1 MDNDSCTGWTFFE
14 DQGEK
19 RWVFRSFSTI
29 CRHWCLSSASWT
41 GNKCSTFLFSSFFD
55 PSYFF
60 LLLGWSCS
68 YFSLSVSGWF
78 QGKIWNAFFFSFLNI
93 NQAPFNLNVKW
104 IWLSRLGGVLPLLH
118 LCSAQNLSQR
128 DHFFTIK
135 LPILT
140 PLISIE
146 TYFRGKVCNKVFE
159 FQSSFSLLFQKL
171 DSIWKEPD
179 FTFWMM
185 NMEVCG
191 PFEIKKGILC
201 FSLDFL

>member
-60 LLLGWSCS
+60 FCYWVEVVHTFHFL
-68 YFSLSVSGWF
+68 SLVGF
-78 QGKIWNAFFFSFLNI
+78 KVKFGMHFFSFLNI

-104 IWLSRLGGVLPLLH
+104 IWLSRLSGVLPP
-118 LCSAQNLSQR
+118 SSTPPVLSSKLKPKGPLFHNKTPNSDTTHQHR
-128 DHFFTIK
+128 D
-135 LPILT
+135 
-140 PLISIE
+140 
-146 TYFRGKVCNKVFE
+146 
-159 FQSSFSLLFQKL
+159 LF
-171 DSIWKEPD
+171 
-179 FTFWMM
+179 
-185 NMEVCG
+185 
-191 PFEIKKGILC
+191 
-201 FSLDFL
+201 